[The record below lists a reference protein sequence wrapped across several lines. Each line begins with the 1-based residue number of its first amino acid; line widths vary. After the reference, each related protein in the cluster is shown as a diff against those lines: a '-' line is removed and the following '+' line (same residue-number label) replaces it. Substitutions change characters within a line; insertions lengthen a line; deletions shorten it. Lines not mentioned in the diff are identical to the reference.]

1 MNMLKKMCAILVVLL
16 IAGTAAFAGGGAESE
31 KPAAGPPQAIKI
43 GASLALTGN
52 LSRFGNMMKN
62 GYEMW
67 KDAVNANGGI
77 NVGGTKA
84 PVEIIYYDDQSDN
97 NTSAQL
103 TEKLITQDNVQFL
116 LGPYGSGPTFAT
128 TAIAERYNIITIAT
142 TANAANIYTRGFKN
156 VFAIL
161 PPGVKIFNSFIDML
175 AAQNPRP
182 TKVAIIA
189 PNDNFPVSVAEG
201 AQAYAKSKGFEVVY
215 YEVYPKGVKDMSS
228 TILKIKNSG
237 AEVLLG
243 SGYLEESVLTVRQL
257 KEQRVSLKAIGF
269 TTGPELQDFQ
279 DNLGSDA
286 DNICGVAWWMP
297 QMTYTDPLFGS
308 TQDYTKKYTAKYGP
322 GLAYQGAAG
331 SQGGYLLQ
339 MAIEKAGTID
349 TDKVREVLAAYD
361 GTTFWGP
368 VKFDATGQNIAGGA
382 VTFQIQKTL
391 IQTVWP
397 EGAASAKPVYPLK

>member
-1 MNMLKKMCAILVVLL
+1 MKKMCLLPAILL
-16 IAGTAAFAGGGAESE
+16 IAGAMVFAGGGSES
-31 KPAAGPPQAIKI
+31 AGSATAGAPQTIKV
-43 GASLALTGN
+43 GASLALTGS

-67 KDAVNANGGI
+67 RDAVNANGGI
-77 NVGGTKA
+77 NVGGTKI

-103 TEKLITQDNVQFL
+103 TEKLITQDEVHFL

-156 VFAIL
+156 VFAVL
-161 PPGVKIFNSFIDML
+161 PPGVTIFNSFIDML
-175 AAQNPRP
+175 AVRSPRP

-201 AQAYAKSKGFEVVY
+201 AQAYAKSKGFDVVY

-297 QMTYTDPLFGS
+297 QMTYTDPLFVS
-308 TQDYTKKYTAKYGP
+308 TQEYTKKYSEKYGA

-339 MAIEKAGTID
+339 MAIEKAGSID

-368 VKFDATGQNIAGGA
+368 VRFDPTGQNIAGGA
-382 VTFQIQKTL
+382 VTFQIQKTA

>member
-1 MNMLKKMCAILVVLL
+1 MMKKMCALLMVLL
-16 IAGTAAFAGGGAESE
+16 IAGGAVFAGGGGESAQS
-31 KPAAGPPQAIKI
+31 AAAPDTIKI
-43 GASLALTGN
+43 GASLALTGS
-52 LSRFGNMMKN
+52 LSRFGVMMKN

-67 KDAVNANGGI
+67 KDEVNAKGGI
-77 NVGGTKA
+77 NVGGTKK

-128 TAIAERYNIITIAT
+128 TAIAERYNIITMAT

-156 VFAIL
+156 VFAVL
-161 PPGVKIFNSFIDML
+161 PPGVKIFDSFIDML

-182 TKVAIIA
+182 AKLAIIA

-201 AQAYAKSKGFEVVY
+201 ADKYAKSKGFEVVY

-257 KEQRVSLKAIGF
+257 NEQRVSLKAIGF
-269 TTGPELQDFQ
+269 TTGPELQDFR

-286 DNICGVAWWMP
+286 ENICGVAWWMP
-297 QMTYTDPLFGS
+297 QMTYTDPLFVS
-308 TQDYTKKYTAKYGP
+308 AQEYTKKYTDKYGP

-339 MAIEKAGTID
+339 MAIEKAGSTD

-382 VTFQIQKTL
+382 VTFQIQKAL